1 MTSLAA
7 VHVERLNGSNR
18 IEKGHVLANA
28 DERLVARCQRGEKKA
43 FELLIQKYQ
52 RRIYHLIYRM
62 TQDSDMVE
70 PLAQEVF
77 LKAYR
82 SISKFK
88 GKSQFYTWIY
98 RIAVNTC
105 LSHIKRD
112 SPEECYEDP
121 QEIRP
126 GNIHPDAQPLQP
138 ENPETQLMR
147 KEFFRHIT
155 ASVRKLPEELQT
167 TIVLREYMG
176 MNYEEISEVLGIP
189 LGTVRS
195 RIFRARA
202 QLREYLAP
210 FFSAAG
216 PHVQPAAEQ

>member
-1 MTSLAA
+1 MPNS
-7 VHVERLNGSNR
+7 
-18 IEKGHVLANA
+18 
-28 DERLVARCQRGEKKA
+28 DERLVEKCQKGEKKA
-43 FELLIQKYQ
+43 FEYLMQKYQ

-62 TQDSDMVE
+62 TQDPDMVE
-70 PLAQEVF
+70 PLAQEIF

-105 LSHIKRD
+105 LSHLKRD
-112 SPEECYEDP
+112 VPEDCYEDL
-121 QEIRP
+121 QGIRP
-126 GNIHPDAQPLQP
+126 GSIHVDAQPPQQ
-138 ENPETQLMR
+138 ENPEEQVIR
-147 KEFFRHIT
+147 KELLQHIK

-176 MNYEEISEVLGIP
+176 MNYEEISEILEIP

-202 QLREYLAP
+202 QLREVLAP
-210 FFSAAG
+210 LFPAAG
-216 PHVQPAAEQ
+216 ARFQHAAEQ